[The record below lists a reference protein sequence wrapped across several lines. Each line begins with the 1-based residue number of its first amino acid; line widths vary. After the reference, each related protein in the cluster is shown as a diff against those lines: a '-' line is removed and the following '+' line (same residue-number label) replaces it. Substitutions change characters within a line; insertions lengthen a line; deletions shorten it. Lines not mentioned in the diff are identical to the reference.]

1 MEPSNRREV
10 LRSAGVL
17 AAGFAMGGLPREGI
31 TAEPGTLPAADEIV
45 HLLGRITYGVRP
57 EELETARRLGY
68 EGTVEWQ
75 LDHEALD
82 DSAVEAEIASAA
94 PTLAMPFA
102 DLLALQ
108 QVDGERGK
116 PIADLHFATLYRA
129 VYSPRQLHE
138 KMVEFWS
145 DHFNV
150 NGLDGVL
157 RSLKPW
163 EDRQVMRPHALGRFR
178 DLLGANAA
186 SPAMQV
192 YLDNA
197 SNTKDGPNEN
207 YARELLELHTLGV
220 DGGYTQEDVAEAARV
235 LTGWAFSR
243 TDGSFLFRP
252 ARHDYGAKA
261 VLGTPFPAGRGI
273 EEGDDLLDLVARHES
288 TATFL
293 AAKLARRFVADD
305 PPASLVEAVARS
317 FRQSDGDIRSTVRT
331 LLLSAEFRAAR
342 DAKTRR
348 PFDLVVA
355 LLRALNPVISES
367 GWRSLGENLRR
378 LGQLPFTWPAPDGFP
393 DVAPFWVSSTAL
405 LNRFNLALVLA
416 GGTQRRLFAW
426 DLEPLLGGAVTPET
440 IVDALTSRILARPIA
455 DADRATLVAFAAEG
469 RSPSATLSGAARE
482 RAAREALGLLLCS
495 RYVQNH

>member
-1 MEPSNRREV
+1 MHRVNRREALQAAV
-10 LRSAGVL
+10 ALAGLGV
-17 AAGFAMGGLPREGI
+17 EV
-31 TAEPGTLPAADEIV
+31 LPAGAAAATNVPVADEIV
-45 HLLGRITYGVRP
+45 HLLGRITYGIRP
-57 EELETARRLGY
+57 DELETARRLGY

-75 LDHEALD
+75 LDYEALD
-82 DSAVEAEIASAA
+82 DSAVEAALAAAA
-94 PTLAMPFA
+94 PTTAMPFA

-108 QVDGERGK
+108 QVDGQRGT
-116 PIADLHFATLYRA
+116 PIAELQFAALYRA
-129 VYSPRQLHE
+129 VHSPRQLYE
-138 KMVEFWS
+138 RMVEFWS

-150 NGLDGVL
+150 NGPDGLL

-178 DLLGANAA
+178 DLLGADAR
-186 SPAMQV
+186 SPAMLV

-197 SNTKDGPNEN
+197 SNVKDGPNEN

-220 DGGYTQEDVAEAARV
+220 GGGYGEEDVAEAARV

-243 TDGSFLFRP
+243 TDGSFVFRP
-252 ARHDYGAKA
+252 GRHDYGAKT
-261 VLGTPFPAGRGI
+261 VLGVPFPAGRGI

-293 AAKLARRFVADD
+293 ATKLARRFVADD
-305 PPASLVEAVARS
+305 PPAPLVEDVART
-317 FRQSDGDIRSTVRT
+317 FRQTDGDIRATVRT
-331 LLLSAEFRAAR
+331 LLLSPEFRAAC

-348 PFDLVVA
+348 PFEFTVA
-355 LLRALNPVISES
+355 LLRALSPVISES
-367 GWRSLGENLRR
+367 GWRSLGETLRR

-405 LNRFNLALVLA
+405 LNRFNLALSLA

-426 DLEPLLGGAVTPET
+426 DLEPLLGGAATPET
-440 IVDALTSRILARPIA
+440 IVDALVARILARPIA
-455 DADRATLVAFAAEG
+455 DTDHVTLVAFAAAG

-482 RAAREALGLLLCS
+482 RAARGALGLLLCS
-495 RYVQNH
+495 RYVQLH